1 MKNRK
6 RVYIVDC
13 ENVNAAAIK
22 QIESFEN
29 TEVVLFLSQNVGK
42 NAIYAINSAL
52 ANTGA
57 AISIKW
63 YESWGKNSMDFKIVS
78 YLTLRIKEDSNF
90 IILSDDKG
98 FLASVEYLK
107 AEGFENVSLLRP
119 SSFGE
124 DDDCTIECMSSNVYQ
139 LLSYA

>member
-22 QIESFEN
+22 QIESFEH

-42 NAIYAINSAL
+42 NAIVALNRAL
-52 ANTGA
+52 ANTEA
-57 AISIKW
+57 SVSIKL
-63 YESWGKNSMDFKIVS
+63 YESLGKNSMDFMIVS
-78 YLTLRIKEDSNF
+78 YLALRIKDDADF

-107 AEGFENVSLLRP
+107 DEGFNNVSLQRP
-119 SSFGE
+119 SSVDE
-124 DDDCTIECMSSNVYQ
+124 DDCTIECINSNVYQ

>member
-13 ENVNAAAIK
+13 ENVNVAAIK

-63 YESWGKNSMDFKIVS
+63 FESWGKNSMDFKIVS
-78 YLTLRIKEDSNF
+78 YLTLRIKEDSDF

-98 FLASVEYLK
+98 FLH
-107 AEGFENVSLLRP
+107 
-119 SSFGE
+119 
-124 DDDCTIECMSSNVYQ
+124 
-139 LLSYA
+139 LLSI